1 VRLHGGFLGLQRSDL
16 LVDRIHTRLQ
26 GLHHAVNAEGASA
39 VFVQAQ
45 GNLRQAEAQLARHGN
60 EHHLAPH
67 AGRVVAVAVGPAVR
81 AGEAQPFVVAQ
92 RVDGHRGLLRKFG
105 NLHGATLASLALRE
119 GCLGDCARSEH
130 CVFLGQTPM
139 GPGRQQGRCG
149 VAFTHVV
156 TVPVAL

>member
-1 VRLHGGFLGLQRSDL
+1 MRLHGGFLGLQRSDL

-81 AGEAQPFVVAQ
+81 ADEAQPFVVAQ

-119 GCLGDCARSEH
+119 GSLGDCARSEH
-130 CVFLGQTPM
+130 SVIWAKPPWAQ
-139 GPGRQQGRCG
+139 
-149 VAFTHVV
+149 VASKGG
-156 TVPVAL
+156 AE

>member
-1 VRLHGGFLGLQRSDL
+1 MRLHGGFLGLQRSDL
-16 LVDRIHTRLQ
+16 LVDGVHTLLQ
-26 GLHHAVNAEGASA
+26 GLHHVINAQGAGA

-45 GNLRQAEAQLARHGN
+45 RYLRQAEAQLPRHGN

-81 AGEAQPFVVAQ
+81 ADEAQTFVVAQ
-92 RVDGHRGLLRKFG
+92 RVDGHRGLLCEFG

-130 CVFLGQTPM
+130 YIFWGKPPWAQVASK
-139 GPGRQQGRCG
+139 GRA
-149 VAFTHVV
+149 V
-156 TVPVAL
+156 

>member
-1 VRLHGGFLGLQRSDL
+1 MRLHRGFLGLQRSDL
-16 LVDRIHTRLQ
+16 LVDGVHTLLQ
-26 GLHHAVNAEGASA
+26 GLHHVINAQGAGA

-45 GNLRQAEAQLARHGN
+45 RNLRQAEAQLARHGN

-67 AGRVVAVAVGPAVR
+67 AGRVVAIAVGPAVR
-81 AGEAQPFVVAQ
+81 ADEAQPLVVAQ
-92 RVDGHRGLLRKFG
+92 RVDGHRGLLCESG

-119 GCLGDCARSEH
+119 GCLGDCSRSEH

-139 GPGRQQGRCG
+139 GAGRQQGLCG
-149 VAFTHVV
+149 VAFTLFA